1 MLYQRQWRARGKRRP
16 VGGGRKGRMIR
27 PGEGSGFKQSQRSE
41 AGGVHGEEKLGGQEA
56 EEGSRRR
63 RRRRR
68 IGVRGGPVEMER
80 QEGGKGDH
88 NTVKSYHATI
98 DYQ

>member
-1 MLYQRQWRARGKRRP
+1 MLCQRKWRARRERRS
-16 VGGGRKGRMIR
+16 VEGGRKGGMIR
-27 PGEGSGFKQSQRSE
+27 PGEGGGFEQSQRSG
-41 AGGVHGEEKLGGQEA
+41 AGGVHGEEKLRGQEA

-63 RRRRR
+63 TRT
-68 IGVRGGPVEMER
+68 GVRGGPVEMER

>member
-1 MLYQRQWRARGKRRP
+1 MLCWRQWRARRERRP
-16 VGGGRKGRMIR
+16 VRGGRKGGMIR
-27 PGEGSGFKQSQRSE
+27 PGEGGGFEQSQRSG

-63 RRRRR
+63 RRCRRT
-68 IGVRGGPVEMER
+68 GVHWGPVEMER
-80 QEGGKGDH
+80 QEGGEGDH
-88 NTVKSYHATI
+88 HTVKSYHGTI